1 MAVIAEGTLRWNGGL
16 TFEGG
21 APGGPVSLV
30 DGDARE
36 APSPVTTLLVA
47 AASCAAVDVVLILG
61 KMRIVITALDVAIRG
76 ERRETQPRRLETLH
90 LVFTVSGDGLD
101 QAKLGRAVSLSVE
114 KYCSVLSSLA
124 SDIAITYEARVA

>member
-16 TFEGG
+16 VFEGG

-47 AASCAAVDVVLILG
+47 AASCAAVDVVLILE
-61 KMRIVITALDVAIRG
+61 KMRIVITALDVAMRG

-90 LVFTVSGDGLD
+90 LVFTVSGEGLD
-101 QAKLGRAVSLSVE
+101 QAKLSRAVSLSVE